1 MKDSDSI
8 NVLMGKNP
16 DFATESRKQALKKY
30 KEEKAKFVL
39 QMMTMGYYKMKSL
52 LSEEGLKKV
61 DMLDQ
66 RRRDDSVFNN
76 TFSEETWKGTEE
88 VWENALEPLIIQI
101 SSLYGLTPK
110 EDIEITNS
118 QQEEEEDSGLD
129 FYA

>member
-118 QQEEEEDSGLD
+118 HQEEEDRGLD